1 MCVNLSI
8 SCLSVYPTTF
18 LIISSVRP
26 FLIRPSSVFP
36 AIYWYRFKREP
47 RKNFIKRI
55 KSNFY
60 LFLSC
65 IIKTKKFFLFMG
77 GGSNLYTLRQS
88 GHVTICWY
96 RQKDGQTYIHG
107 GWTQRPIVF
116 CWFGLSY
123 SFRSWLFLNYK
134 VYFNHPFLP
143 CRTNLL

>member
-36 AIYWYRFKREP
+36 AICWYRFQREP

-55 KSNFY
+55 NQIFTF
-60 LFLSC
+60 FLSC

-77 GGSNLYTLRQS
+77 VVQFVLRQS

-96 RQKDGQTYIHG
+96 WQKDGQTNIHG
-107 GWTQRPIVF
+107 GWTQRPIVY

-123 SFRSWLFLNYK
+123 SFHSWLFLNYK
-134 VYFNHPFLP
+134 ASFNHPFLP
-143 CRTNLL
+143 CRTNLR